1 MIKVLKSPPLLA
13 PPYKLEHQWL
23 IQRTTRGVQRGPPRA
38 NASGCGRAR
47 LDFSVLCTCDC
58 VPTEAG
64 RWDPWKGWPACRG
77 RGHPRAS
84 VSGCGRAPHLACAVY
99 MCVRTHR
106 GWSLGLAERVAR
118 LQRKGASAREC
129 VWLRARA
136 SPRLCRV
143 HVRSYPQRLVAGTSG
158 KGGPLAEEGGVRARV
173 CLAAGARLTSLVPCT
188 CAFVPT

>member
-1 MIKVLKSPPLLA
+1 VAHPENDTWRSEGA
-13 PPYKLEHQWL
+13 SARERVWL
-23 IQRTTRGVQRGPPRA
+23 R
-38 NASGCGRAR
+38 
-47 LDFSVLCTCDC
+47 
-58 VPTEAG
+58 
-64 RWDPWKGWPACRG
+64 
-77 RGHPRAS
+77 
-84 VSGCGRAPHLACAVY
+84 ACAPRFLCALY
-99 MCVRTHR
+99 MRLRTHR
-106 GWSLGLAERVAR
+106 GWSLGPVERVAR